1 MNKKKIIYDLI
12 IANLILIF
20 LLMLGKFKVVHD
32 FTEVLVVVIL
42 TPIAFGVFLF
52 YILKPLN
59 NNFLNKGMKK
69 SRAATLTL
77 IIAVF
82 ILSAIG
88 RYFGNYLMEQVTLL
102 KSIVLSVVEED
113 YIIDTAK
120 EYIESDS
127 IKIVLQNI
135 FTQLL
140 EYVQLVF
147 SNAKEIFDKGM
158 MLFSNILLVVL
169 ITFFLLRDGDKFR
182 PFVIKYCPGKYKEVL
197 GNVLS
202 KGDDV
207 LATYIRGQA
216 IVALSLSTMVFV
228 GYLIIKMPSALLLA
242 FITFILAFIPFVG
255 FFISMIIPYIIAVA
269 MGLNMVIKLSVLF
282 VIAQTLKG
290 RVVVPFIMGRAMK
303 IHPITDIFLV
313 VGAAAI
319 GGPLAAFCVVP
330 IYSLLKL
337 TYGELKREGFIKF

>member
-1 MNKKKIIYDLI
+1 M
-12 IANLILIF
+12 
-20 LLMLGKFKVVHD
+20 
-32 FTEVLVVVIL
+32 
-42 TPIAFGVFLF
+42 
-52 YILKPLN
+52 
-59 NNFLNKGMKK
+59 
-69 SRAATLTL
+69 
-77 IIAVF
+77 
-82 ILSAIG
+82 
-88 RYFGNYLMEQVTLL
+88 
-102 KSIVLSVVEED
+102 
-113 YIIDTAK
+113 
-120 EYIESDS
+120 
-127 IKIVLQNI
+127 
-135 FTQLL
+135 
-140 EYVQLVF
+140 
-147 SNAKEIFDKGM
+147 
-158 MLFSNILLVVL
+158 
-169 ITFFLLRDGDKFR
+169 
-182 PFVIKYCPGKYKEVL
+182 IKYCPGKYKEVL

-228 GYLIIKMPSALLLA
+228 GYLVIKMPSALLLA

-255 FFISMIIPYIIAVA
+255 FFISMIVPYIIAVA

-282 VIAQTLKG
+282 VVAQTLKG

-337 TYGELKREGFIKF
+337 TYGELKKEGIVKF